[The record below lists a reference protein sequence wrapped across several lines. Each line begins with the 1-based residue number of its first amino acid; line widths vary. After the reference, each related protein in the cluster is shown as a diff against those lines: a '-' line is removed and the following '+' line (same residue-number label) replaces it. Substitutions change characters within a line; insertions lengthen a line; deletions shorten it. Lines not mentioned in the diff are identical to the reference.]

1 MQYMG
6 QSMELNMGQ
15 SIQERQICE
24 RQPYLVH
31 SWIPYPVYH
40 INHNQF
46 KASSKPSIYRQIAK
60 TDSALGKYV
69 P

>member
-31 SWIPYPVYH
+31 S
-40 INHNQF
+40 
-46 KASSKPSIYRQIAK
+46 
-60 TDSALGKYV
+60 
-69 P
+69 